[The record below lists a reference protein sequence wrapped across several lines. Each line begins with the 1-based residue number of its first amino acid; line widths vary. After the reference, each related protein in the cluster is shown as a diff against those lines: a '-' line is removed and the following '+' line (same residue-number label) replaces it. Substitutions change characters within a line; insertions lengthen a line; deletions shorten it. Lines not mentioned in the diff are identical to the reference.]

1 MHGTQPTQ
9 HGLSCSEPQWEGL
22 FLWAK
27 VIPRLCHNIN
37 RVVYVFGGKVEHRI
51 SQITPTLLCPPV
63 LDQLRAADCIVNDL
77 LREYS
82 LLRSLSQ
89 VRWLGPHHSI
99 LVAAR

>member
-1 MHGTQPTQ
+1 MTP
-9 HGLSCSEPQWEGL
+9 LSFSEPQWEGL

-37 RVVYVFGGKVEHRI
+37 RVVYAFGGKVDRRI

-63 LDQLRAADCIVNDL
+63 LDQLRAADCVVNDL
-77 LREYS
+77 LREYT

-89 VRWLGPHHSI
+89 VCFGQLCALSSSRRRSSLRH
-99 LVAAR
+99 V